1 VIDDLL
7 SGDDAT
13 RQTALEKL
21 VVLSEAARGVLAAS
35 LIPLARTAAEG
46 PDQDALD
53 RILPALARLR
63 VDSAKNCLLRLADE
77 ESAVSKTALVRALR
91 GTDTKATRAVFLH
104 LLSDEAM
111 QIEAISAIGEAP
123 WEGVLPDLIELAES
137 DDHVAKVA
145 LAGIVRCASH
155 GPEDAQAVYDFL
167 LELLSDPVLKHD
179 ARAALD
185 ELHRSEI
192 L

>member
-1 VIDDLL
+1 MIDDLL
-7 SGDDAT
+7 SEDDAT
-13 RQTALEKL
+13 RHTALEKL
-21 VVLSEAARGVLAAS
+21 ASLSEAARGLLAATF
-35 LIPLARTAAEG
+35 IPLAREAAEG
-46 PDQDALD
+46 PDQAALD
-53 RILPALARLR
+53 RILPTLARLR

-77 ESAVSKTALVRALR
+77 ESVVAKMALVRALR

-123 WEGVLPDLIELAES
+123 WSGVLPDLIELAES
-137 DDHVAKVA
+137 DDRVAKVA
-145 LAGIVRCASH
+145 LAGIVRCAAH
-155 GPEDAQAVYDFL
+155 GPEDAHAAYDFL
-167 LELLSDPVLKHD
+167 LELLSDPALKHD